1 MDRFKI
7 SDQAYHEV
15 ATISDTLPKLHSII
29 NIRDNMNNNLEIY
42 RTPGNTHGAYV
53 SLRTELRKMIE
64 QRSNIPENIKIKISG
79 DGTKVSRISNYVVIS
94 FSLLDESAKLSSN
107 EQVVLAIVKTSEQY
121 DTLDT
126 CFFPVFKEINEIT
139 SAGEIEFQ
147 DKKIKLEAFFGGDTK
162 FLQICL
168 GLGSST
174 GEFACP
180 WCKIPKHE
188 RWDTTKVWDFY
199 HSEYMKRT
207 IKEITDLSKLSK
219 KQFDELHLLLRIF
232 LMCLRNLIDDA
243 TDKDVKEQARTRKL
257 VKDNITELIEKV
269 WSCGVTFAIW
279 SSKAGDTDWTSL
291 TGNAVKKVLR
301 NLPDKLFFIIHNET
315 HEDTVQLWKDFSAIY
330 NFICSDLCETK
341 DAQSIFTQCKQWV
354 DTFLSMGDKRKGYA
368 QKNISPYIHCLL
380 YHVPYFIVNYG
391 SLRQFSGQ
399 PTEKVNDDIKAI
411 HHQKTNRYDCAMDAL
426 KVRKRIEANHN
437 SGREKRSYN
446 KKKSDYRQDEIRVIR
461 SRRKFT
467 ICAAI
472 KDADVVPA
480 SKPCLNYEAE
490 VENLT
495 VVEIKQ
501 KLKDHGVATK
511 IRKHDKLVQ
520 LYKNTVLQNHS

>member
-1 MDRFKI
+1 
-7 SDQAYHEV
+7 
-15 ATISDTLPKLHSII
+15 
-29 NIRDNMNNNLEIY
+29 MNNNLEIC
-42 RTPGNTHGAYV
+42 RTPGNTPGAYV
-53 SLRTELRKMIE
+53 SLRTELRKIME
-64 QRSNIPENIKIKISG
+64 KRSNIPENIKIKISG

-94 FSLLDESAKLSSN
+94 FSLIDQSAKLSSN

-126 CFFPVFKEINEIT
+126 CFSPVFREINEIT

-147 DKKIKLEAFFGGDTK
+147 DRKIKLEVFFGGDMK

-188 RWDTTKVWDFY
+188 RCDTTKVWDYY
-199 HSEYMKRT
+199 HSEDIKRT

-219 KQFDELHLLLRIF
+219 KQFGVKHKPLIIIEPSHIVPDELHLLLRIF
-232 LMCLRNLIDDA
+232 DVLLRNLIDDA

-257 VKDNITELIEKV
+257 AKDNITELVEKIR
-269 WSCGVTFAIW
+269 SCGVTFAIW

-301 NLPDKLFFIIHNET
+301 NLPDKLFFIIHNDT

-330 NFICSDLCETK
+330 DFICSDLCETK
-341 DAQSIFTQCKQWV
+341 DAHSIYTQCKQWV
-354 DTFLSMGDKRKGYA
+354 DKFLSLGDKRKGYA
-368 QKNISPYIHCLL
+368 KKNITPYIHCLL

-391 SLRQFSGQ
+391 SLRKFSGQ

-411 HHQKTNRYDCAMDAL
+411 HHKKTNRYDCAMDAL
-426 KVRKRIEANHN
+426 TVRKRIEANHN

-446 KKKSDYRQDEIRVIR
+446 KKKSEYWEDEIRLIR
-461 SRRKFT
+461 SRRKLT

-472 KDADVVPA
+472 KDADVIPA
-480 SKPCLNYEAE
+480 SKPCLEHE
-490 VENLT
+490 IDVENFT

-520 LYKNTVLQNHS
+520 LYKDTVLQNHS